1 MFTFLSVCFSI
12 TTMVPDIVP
21 ANYIN
26 TIAVGRSSNS
36 VAHKIIELLLTNH
49 QKVHVIDCA
58 IRLRAMQL
66 AEATKGLDFFALHN
80 ITLQRAFTPYQL
92 LDLFN
97 TISSDFQSHD
107 SQDVINIFLAPSKQF
122 FDGDVKKEERIH
134 LLKVLTQK
142 LERFVQLKI
151 PFIFSEST
159 PKDDITYF
167 AYLDNLKKCGK
178 IIQLPET
185 LPKIKKG
192 TPNGTNDYSLLT
204 ANSVSI

>member
-1 MFTFLSVCFSI
+1 
-12 TTMVPDIVP
+12 MVPDVIP

-26 TIAVGRSSNS
+26 TIAVGRSANS
-36 VAHKIIELLLTNH
+36 VAHAIIERLLANH

-58 IRLRAMQL
+58 IRLRAMRI
-66 AEATKGLDFFALHN
+66 AEATKGMDSFALHN

-97 TISSDFQSHD
+97 TISSDFKTQD
-107 SQDVINIFLAPSKQF
+107 SEHVINIFLAPSKQF
-122 FDGDVKKEERIH
+122 FDGDVKKDERIH

-159 PKDDITYF
+159 PKNDVTYF
-167 AYLDNLKKCGK
+167 QYLHDLEKCGK
-178 IIQLPET
+178 IIQLPESQ
-185 LPKIKKG
+185 PRIRGKKSDG
-192 TPNGTNDYSLLT
+192 QNNQSLLS
-204 ANSVSI
+204 ANRIIS

>member
-1 MFTFLSVCFSI
+1 
-12 TTMVPDIVP
+12 MVPDFLPIH
-21 ANYIN
+21 YIN
-26 TIAVGRSSNS
+26 SIIAGRSANS
-36 VAHKIIELLLTNH
+36 VAHTIIERLLTNH

-58 IRLRAMQL
+58 IRLRAMQI

-97 TISSDFQSHD
+97 TISSESQAQD
-107 SQDVINIFLAPSKQF
+107 SENVINIFLAPSKQF

-134 LLKVLTQK
+134 LLKVLTEK

-167 AYLDNLKKCGK
+167 QYLDNLKKCGK

-185 LPKIKKG
+185 LARNRRGKLHG
-192 TPNGTNDYSLLT
+192 QNDYSLLT
-204 ANSVSI
+204 TNTVAI

>member
-1 MFTFLSVCFSI
+1 
-12 TTMVPDIVP
+12 MVPEIVP

-58 IRLRAMQL
+58 IRLRAMQI
-66 AEATKGLDFFALHN
+66 AEVTKGLDFFALHN

-97 TISSDFQSHD
+97 TISADTQHNNPEH
-107 SQDVINIFLAPSKQF
+107 VINIFLAPSKQF
-122 FDGDVKKEERIH
+122 FDGDVQKEERIH

-159 PKDDITYF
+159 PKNDVTYF
-167 AYLDNLKKCGK
+167 QYLHDLEKCGK

-185 LPKIKKG
+185 LARNRRGKLHG
-192 TPNGTNDYSLLT
+192 QNDYPLLT
-204 ANSVSI
+204 SNRVAI

>member
-1 MFTFLSVCFSI
+1 MFA
-12 TTMVPDIVP
+12 MVPDVTP

-26 TIAVGRSSNS
+26 SIAVGRSANS
-36 VAHKIIELLLTNH
+36 VAHTIIERLLANH

-58 IRLRAMQL
+58 IRLRAMQI
-66 AEATKGLDFFALHN
+66 AEATKGLDYFALHN

-97 TISSDFQSHD
+97 TISAEFQHHD
-107 SQDVINIFLAPSKQF
+107 TEHVINIFLAPSKQF

-142 LERFVQLKI
+142 LERFVELKI

-159 PKDDITYF
+159 PKNDNTYF

-185 LPKIKKG
+185 LPKNRRGKLHG
-192 TPNGTNDYSLLT
+192 QNDYSLLT
-204 ANSVSI
+204 TNSVAI

>member
-1 MFTFLSVCFSI
+1 
-12 TTMVPDIVP
+12 MVPDVIP

-26 TIAVGRSSNS
+26 TIAVGRSANS
-36 VAHKIIELLLTNH
+36 VAHSIIERLLANH
-49 QKVHVIDCA
+49 QKIHVIDCA
-58 IRLRAMQL
+58 IRLRPMQI

-97 TISSDFQSHD
+97 TISSDYQSHD
-107 SQDVINIFLAPSKQF
+107 SENVINIFLAPSKQF

-159 PKDDITYF
+159 PKNDVTYF
-167 AYLDNLKKCGK
+167 QYLHDLEKCGK
-178 IIQLPET
+178 IIQLPESQ
-185 LPKIKKG
+185 PRIRGKKSDG
-192 TPNGTNDYSLLT
+192 QNNQSLLT
-204 ANSVSI
+204 AN